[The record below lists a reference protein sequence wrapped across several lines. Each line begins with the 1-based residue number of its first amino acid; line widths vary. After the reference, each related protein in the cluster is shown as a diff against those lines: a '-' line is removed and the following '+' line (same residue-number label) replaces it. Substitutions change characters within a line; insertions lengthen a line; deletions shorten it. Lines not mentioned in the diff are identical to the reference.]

1 MFFHSSPFLVIFFLP
16 TGPPSERTNQSPE
29 ATRQIASACWRAT
42 WSGWARSGTRTS
54 TAWGRLAQPRRVD
67 SHVRTTENRESR
79 WDCGYIITINQ
90 AEYGQILGIHGHFT
104 SQNGDFTLWAQ
115 FDFRDV
121 SHLQPLAPVAA
132 VSGCQVAA
140 SGCKWLTGQVAA
152 SGCQWLQVADSG
164 CKWLPSGCKWLQ
176 VADGASGCK
185 WLQVAASGC
194 KWLQVADGASGSQ
207 CGCKWLP
214 SGCKWLTGQVAASGC
229 KWLQVAASGCK
240 WLKVAASGCQ
250 AADGAS
256 GCKWLTG
263 QVAASGCKWLQVAA
277 SGCKW
282 LTGQVA
288 ASGCQAAGGA
298 SCCQVAAKW
307 LQVVAS
313 GCKWLPSGCQVAAK
327 CYLEKECDFVDFT
340 FFKIAASGCQT
351 AGTWLLEQVAAKWL
365 TGQVAAKWLQVVA
378 SVCKWLPS
386 AILKKK

>member
-16 TGPPSERTNQSPE
+16 PGPPSERTNQSPE

-140 SGCKWLTGQVAA
+140 SGCKWLQVAASGCKWLTGQVAA
-152 SGCQWLQVADSG
+152 SGCQWLQVAASG
-164 CKWLPSGCKWLQ
+164 WQWLQVAAKWLQ
-176 VADGASGCK
+176 VAASGWRGKWLQVAASGWRGKWLTSVAASGCQAAASGWRGK

-194 KWLQVADGASGSQ
+194 L
-207 CGCKWLP
+207 
-214 SGCKWLTGQVAASGC
+214 
-229 KWLQVAASGCK
+229 
-240 WLKVAASGCQ
+240 

-288 ASGCQAAGGA
+288 ASGCQAADGA

>member
-16 TGPPSERTNQSPE
+16 PGPPSERTNQSPE

-140 SGCKWLTGQVAA
+140 SGCKWLQVAASGWRGKWLQVAA
-152 SGCQWLQVADSG
+152 SGCKWLQVAASGCKWLQVADSG

-185 WLQVAASGC
+185 WLQVAASGWRG
-194 KWLQVADGASGSQ
+194 KWQPVWLQVAAKRLQVADG
-207 CGCKWLP
+207 
-214 SGCKWLTGQVAASGC
+214 ASGC

-240 WLKVAASGCQ
+240 WLPSGWRGKWLQ
-250 AADGAS
+250 VADGAS
-256 GCKWLTG
+256 GCE
-263 QVAASGCKWLQVAA
+263 WLQVAA

-282 LTGQVA
+282 LQMADG
-288 ASGCQAAGGA
+288 
-298 SCCQVAAKW
+298 
-307 LQVVAS
+307 AS
-313 GCKWLPSGCQVAAK
+313 GCKWLPSGWRGKLLPSGCQVAA
-327 CYLEKECDFVDFT
+327 
-340 FFKIAASGCQT
+340 SGCK
-351 AGTWLLEQVAAKWL
+351 WVQVAA
-365 TGQVAAKWLQVVA
+365 
-378 SVCKWLPS
+378 KWLPS
-386 AILKKK
+386 AILKKNVIL